1 MIPALRLLSAVAG
14 VVVLAAVGTPS
25 HASEPPPW
33 KVSGSIEAAARYN
46 SNLTLLSDDGPVAP
60 KSAMLTELNGRASAV
75 RTMGDWRLSTQF
87 SGLANLHASHGRE
100 DWFFHRGRIG
110 LRHPLAGGTAE
121 LTSESRFYTVP
132 ERDTFDFF
140 RNVALLSWRRP
151 LNDRWQVRT
160 GYESV
165 ITRYPQSP
173 FFDYTVH
180 GLLAEVRTRWSM
192 GVTTYYLVD
201 LQRYTG
207 EASPQDAEAEASPH
221 DGRRLMFRAG
231 FDWLFGG
238 RHSLSGTYS
247 HQEDEAD
254 LGVQQIGDIE
264 GPDGSQDNEAEF
276 DLIKQKVTLLY
287 AVPLSKRLLLSTYAE
302 WIHKDFDDEERLKQ
316 ALPRRTDTLLL
327 SATHLRIR
335 LDHNLSLK
343 LRYLYRGNRSSVD
356 LLEYGNHTGSVSVE
370 YRPR

>member
-1 MIPALRLLSAVAG
+1 MMRVLRLLCLAGLVGFQGGEAVDAES
-14 VVVLAAVGTPS
+14 T
-25 HASEPPPW
+25 PW
-33 KVSGSIEAAARYN
+33 KVAGSVEGAARYN

-60 KSAMLTELNGRASAV
+60 KSAMLTQLNGRVNAGRSLQ
-75 RTMGDWRLSTQF
+75 GWRLDTQL
-87 SGLANLHASHGRE
+87 SGLANLHASHARE
-100 DWFFHRGRIG
+100 DWYFGRGRIG
-110 LRHPLAGGTAE
+110 LRHALAGGTAE
-121 LTSESRFYTVP
+121 LTSESRFYSVP
-132 ERDTFDFF
+132 RRDTFDFF

-151 LNDRWQVRT
+151 LNDTWQIRT

-173 FFDYTVH
+173 SFDYIVH
-180 GLLAEVRTRWSM
+180 GLLAEVRTRWSL
-192 GVTTYYLVD
+192 GLTTYYLVD

-207 EASPQDAEAEASPH
+207 EASPQDAEAEASPR

-276 DLIKQKVTLLY
+276 DLIKQKATLLY
-287 AVPLSKRLLLSTYAE
+287 AVPLSNRLLLSTYVE
-302 WIHKDFDDEERLKQ
+302 WIHKDFDDEERLRQ

-335 LDHNLSLK
+335 LERKLSVK

-356 LLEYGNHTGSVSVE
+356 LLEYGNHVGSVSLE
-370 YRPR
+370 YRP